1 MGRKRPLHT
10 EDTEPAHTR
19 KLSSVMNDW
28 PKGFQYDDMNV
39 VVRPTIR
46 NVHQISQNLPV
57 RIASFGLYGWS
68 TVWPPIVTAKGKY
81 FPVEVA
87 SNVPR
92 VFLILAVIYL
102 IMEVIGLL
110 LIVEPTEEELEGL
123 KEKHLPIAADPK
135 SERASRHVIPRE
147 SDWLHA
153 S

>member
-1 MGRKRPLHT
+1 MPGKGGFATGIIVAGFGCGSLIFNQVQSKLINPHNI
-10 EDTEPAHTR
+10 PAE
-19 KLSSVMNDW
+19 LDPND
-28 PKGFQYDDMNV
+28 
-39 VVRPTIR
+39 PT
-46 NVHQISQNLPV
+46 
-57 RIASFGLYGWS
+57 
-68 TVWPPIVTAKGKY
+68 KGKY

-135 SERASRHVIPRE
+135 SECASRHVTRRE
-147 SDWLHA
+147 SDWIHA

>member
-1 MGRKRPLHT
+1 MRFSDLQPGAVEADQPPQL
-10 EDTEPAHTR
+10 DP
-19 KLSSVMNDW
+19 ND
-28 PKGFQYDDMNV
+28 
-39 VVRPTIR
+39 PT
-46 NVHQISQNLPV
+46 
-57 RIASFGLYGWS
+57 
-68 TVWPPIVTAKGKY
+68 KGKY